1 MNIGVITTSYPRFA
15 GDPAG
20 NFVAAHVASLRALG
34 HDVEVIAAE
43 ADEPLFYTGG
53 APDLLERG
61 GVRSLAGAL
70 AFSARLTARV
80 LRRAHAWDLAIAHWL
95 APSALAALLSRVP
108 LLAIAHG
115 GDIHTLARLH
125 LLEPVL
131 ALLRLRG
138 ARLAFVSEPLR
149 ALANVR
155 DAIVQPMGVD
165 LEHFATLAPRPTSP
179 PTLAVLAR
187 LVPIKGVD
195 TAIAAMAHVTTRAR
209 LVIAGDGPERARLA
223 SPHAEFLGE
232 LVAPAR
238 DELLRRA
245 SVVIIPSRVLPN
257 GRTEGT
263 PLVALEAL
271 ATGIPVI
278 ASRVGGLSDLPIT
291 LVAPDDPRA
300 LALAIDH
307 VLGHPPHPDQLRAS
321 VASHGWP
328 RVSERLLAHAL
339 IR

>member
-1 MNIGVITTSYPRFA
+1 
-15 GDPAG
+15 
-20 NFVAAHVASLRALG
+20 
-34 HDVEVIAAE
+34 
-43 ADEPLFYTGG
+43 
-53 APDLLERG
+53 
-61 GVRSLAGAL
+61 
-70 AFSARLTARV
+70 
-80 LRRAHAWDLAIAHWL
+80 
-95 APSALAALLSRVP
+95 
-108 LLAIAHG
+108 
-115 GDIHTLARLH
+115 
-125 LLEPVL
+125 
-131 ALLRLRG
+131 LLRLRG

-165 LEHFATLAPRPTSP
+165 LDHFATLEPRPTSP

-223 SPHAEFLGE
+223 SPHAELLGE
-232 LVAPAR
+232 LLAPAR

-245 SVVIIPSRVLPN
+245 SIVIIPSRVLPN

-271 ATGIPVI
+271 AAGIPVI

-291 LVAPDDPRA
+291 LVPPDDPHA
-300 LALAIDH
+300 LGGAIDH
-307 VLGHPPHPDQLRAS
+307 VLAHPPHPAELRAS
-321 VASHGWP
+321 VASRGWP